1 MGRRFY
7 KISPEYDVVLT
18 YSPII
23 EITGHLFECFDYYLF
38 LRERYRVGILLFNG
52 MPVQA
57 LRTAFESKYNVEF
70 GHIEKDLM
78 LVDGASRE
86 NMVDVY
92 VPPKTF
98 LLVADGNFKAAGYN
112 GIHFMARRLF
122 GFLCEPDPGEF
133 PGMPRNVTY
142 LQDYRIYGRN
152 TLHSSIDY
160 VKKLPF
166 KYYRKCAQVNEKIG
180 MMYMTY
186 VCRKVGPEVIAD
198 YFRRSGCSRSMLVVP
213 YMLPEYDDIFGIEQV
228 VAPVDGFFDK
238 FGTYIYLPVQRKFD
252 CSPRLVTECCMHGKK
267 IFMDLDYSDPG
278 LETRLADAR

>member
-1 MGRRFY
+1 
-7 KISPEYDVVLT
+7 
-18 YSPII
+18 
-23 EITGHLFECFDYYLF
+23 
-38 LRERYRVGILLFNG
+38 
-52 MPVQA
+52 
-57 LRTAFESKYNVEF
+57 
-70 GHIEKDLM
+70 M

-133 PGMPRNVTY
+133 PGMPHNVTY
-142 LQDYRIYGRN
+142 LQDYRIYGKN
-152 TLHSSIDY
+152 ALHSSIDY

-198 YFRRSGCSRSMLVVP
+198 YLRRSGCSRSMLVVP
-213 YMLPEYDDIFGIEQV
+213 YRLPEYDDIFGIEQV
-228 VAPVDGFFDK
+228 VAPIDGFFDK

-278 LETRLADAR
+278 LETRLADARQDLRRLNLVDGDFILKVIEEYRAS